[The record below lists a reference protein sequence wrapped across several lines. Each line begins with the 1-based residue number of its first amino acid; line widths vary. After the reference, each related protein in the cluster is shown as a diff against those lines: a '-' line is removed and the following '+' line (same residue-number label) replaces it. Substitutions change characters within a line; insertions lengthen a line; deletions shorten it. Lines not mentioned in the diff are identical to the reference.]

1 MPILHCINFSA
12 NFGMI
17 ISWRILMS
25 STTLCRN
32 LGNVDQKGLMAQYVN
47 CGSMRL
53 RILKH
58 NDDNTTRQ
66 RPIRSSLRDLRIC
79 SAFIAFGM
87 VRTFKT
93 FDDSA
98 GSNTK
103 EILHGLPLQTVSC
116 ERGVCEARLKV
127 AQTQIARIEIEE
139 TVMLAKRP
147 FLKRRLKVHV
157 TC

>member
-1 MPILHCINFSA
+1 M
-12 NFGMI
+12 M
-17 ISWRILMS
+17 
-25 STTLCRN
+25 TTLP
-32 LGNVDQKGLMAQYVN
+32 GNTPYGHHYEIYELVL
-47 CGSMRL
+47 L
-53 RILKH
+53 
-58 NDDNTTRQ
+58 
-66 RPIRSSLRDLRIC
+66 
-79 SAFIAFGM
+79 FIAFGIAG
-87 VRTFKT
+87 TFKT

-103 EILHGLPLQTVSC
+103 EILHGLPLQAVSC